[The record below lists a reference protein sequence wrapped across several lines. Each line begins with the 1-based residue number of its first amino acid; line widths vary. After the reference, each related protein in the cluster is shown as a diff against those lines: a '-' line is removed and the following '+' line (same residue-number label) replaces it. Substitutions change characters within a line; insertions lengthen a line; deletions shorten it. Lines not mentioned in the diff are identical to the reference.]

1 MKNLRFD
8 RALWG
13 EAFPGSAFMGLWNQS
28 RKFVITRHR
37 QLLLRGVLSLLIAA
51 LPLVGCSSGLLVGE
65 QGSAPASDDADDS
78 FGDPRPTELEPGGVT
93 RFSGELRDAEEVDV
107 WDLGVVQAGTRLDV
121 ELQGFG
127 ANFSIGLFDQDY
139 LVRMISHNRYNSKDP
154 RAILHVAQKVEGMLL
169 VVASDPFEASTGRYT
184 VQVTQSTDADVVQ
197 PGIQTVILN
206 FTGGSF
212 VSIGSV
218 TVPQVT
224 PFDAAD
230 LHPDWSEYTT
240 PMKDIV
246 MDSMQRVYDGLN
258 VELYFSD
265 DPQAPREGVTT
276 VYFGAQDANNV
287 GLAATIDYGNRNKQH
302 NAIVYTRNFAKYIS
316 YGYTYRDLAQGFANV
331 AAHELGHLLGL
342 NHTDLPLDVMNVS
355 PTVDALVAPQ
365 YFSEEARLSSATFPV
380 GRQDGAELIFET
392 VGGEWSR
399 VALARDNNASLYAAA
414 SFTSRTQTAQQ
425 LPVDDADE
433 LSSARYCT
441 SDQDN

>member
-1 MKNLRFD
+1 MCLR
-8 RALWG
+8 
-13 EAFPGSAFMGLWNQS
+13 NQL
-28 RKFVITRHR
+28 RIFVITKHT
-37 QLLLRGVLSLLIAA
+37 QMLLRGVQSLLVTA
-51 LPLVGCSSGLLVGE
+51 LPLVGCSSGLLVGD
-65 QGSAPASDDADDS
+65 QGSAPASDDADDA
-78 FGDPRPTELEPGGVT
+78 FAEPRPAELEPGGVT
-93 RFSGELRDAEEVDV
+93 SFSGELLDAGEVDV
-107 WDLGVVQAGTRLDV
+107 WDLGLVETGTRLEV

-139 LVRMISHNRYNSKDP
+139 LVRMISHDRYNSKDP
-154 RAILHVAQKVEGMLL
+154 RAILHVAQRIEGMLL
-169 VVASDPFEASTGRYT
+169 VVASDPFEASTGPYT
-184 VQVTQSTDADVVQ
+184 VQVTQSTDADVVM
-197 PGIQTVILN
+197 PGTQTVVLN
-206 FTGGSF
+206 FSSGSF

-230 LHPDWSEYTT
+230 LHPDWSDLTA

-246 MDSMQRVYDGLN
+246 MDSMRRVYDGLN
-258 VELYFSD
+258 VELFFSD

-276 VYFGAQDANNV
+276 VYFGAEDANNV

-302 NAIVYTRNFAKYIS
+302 NAIVYTRNFAKYIP

-380 GRQDGAELIFET
+380 GQQDGAELIFET

-399 VALARDNNASLYAAA
+399 VALARDNNASLYAAS

-425 LPVDDADE
+425 LPVDSAAE

-441 SDQDN
+441 SDEDN